1 MSLRPLGCQSYL
13 YAQLFRRNATLKPLR
28 LSVCLRDTH
37 ARSLWTGTSSRL
49 HELPSLSQR
58 RSFVNSPR
66 SAHTTQSHN
75 HDSRAQECDH
85 GSPETEDIYCAHCGG
100 KTIPKIR
107 KPVDPT
113 DHSRGW
119 HCKPCRQVL
128 NVHGVLPNEEQLV
141 AIRRRRLMW
150 ESGETKKRS
159 PCRHCGD
166 ITAPKS
172 SRKFIDPENPSA
184 GFHCR
189 SCVRH
194 VHQHGSLPSELEI
207 AAFRTRR
214 DNREKNDA
222 GGTRE
227 KTKESAGSSKE
238 GTSTSTSKSKSKDPK
253 QSRDPHP
260 CQHCGDLT
268 YSNNK
273 RRLVEAQ
280 NPSSGYYCQP
290 CTRSLIKTDAL
301 PSTAQ
306 IEALRKRRLKRSAT
320 ATPSASAQKS
330 PCVHCGMITAPG
342 GKRRLVEPK
351 KPSSGYYCRGCS
363 ASLVQTQS
371 LPDAETIA
379 FWKSR
384 EKVRQSNIKAALE
397 ASAPRAESA
406 QGLSP
411 AGDQLKSCEHCK
423 LDENTVTIRHLGSLN
438 RDICTSCLNYFDHSG
453 SLPDPNALSRRHNL
467 REARARIQADIE
479 AGRPLACG
487 HCKEPRPQFPTK
499 HWKIGGQFFDLVC
512 PRCQRFGH

>member
-1 MSLRPLGCQSYL
+1 MSLRPLGCQFNL
-13 YAQLFRRNATLKPLR
+13 YAQLFRRHTILKPLR
-28 LSVCLRDTH
+28 YPSCSRDTH
-37 ARSLWTGTSSRL
+37 FKLQWAARTLHL
-49 HELPSLSQR
+49 HEPPALSQR
-58 RSFVNSPR
+58 RSFVDLPR
-66 SAHTTQSHN
+66 SAHTTHSHSN
-75 HDSRAQECDH
+75 KPRAHKCHHE
-85 GSPETEDIYCAHCGG
+85 STENEDIYCAHCGG

-113 DHSRGW
+113 DHSLGW

-128 NVHGVLPNEEQLV
+128 NVHGALPNEEQLV
-141 AIRRRRLMW
+141 LIRRRRLIW

-159 PCRHCGD
+159 PCRHCGE

-214 DNREKNDA
+214 ENRAKSDA
-222 GGTRE
+222 GR
-227 KTKESAGSSKE
+227 TKDTAQESAGSSKE
-238 GTSTSTSKSKSKDPK
+238 ETRASRSKSTEPK
-253 QSRDPHP
+253 QSRDPHN

-273 RRLVEAQ
+273 RRLVEPQ

-290 CTRSLIKTDAL
+290 CSRSLIKTDAL

-320 ATPSASAQKS
+320 AAPPARAMKS
-330 PCVHCGMITAPG
+330 PCVHCGMTTAPG
-342 GKRRLVEPK
+342 GKRRLVDPQ

-363 ASLVQTQS
+363 SSLKVTNS
-371 LPDAETIA
+371 LPDAKTIA

-384 EKVRQSNIKAALE
+384 EKVRQSNIQAALE
-397 ASAPRAESA
+397 ASASQA
-406 QGLSP
+406 QSSQEGSSP
-411 AGDQLKSCEHCK
+411 TGDQLKSCEHCK
-423 LDENTVTIRHLGSLN
+423 ADENTVTIRHLATVD
-438 RDICTSCLNYFDHSG
+438 RDICTSCLNYFDVSG

-467 REARARIQADIE
+467 RIARARIQADIE

-487 HCKEPRPQFPTK
+487 HCKQPRPQFPTG